1 MNGYVDLQDSGYT
14 DLQVNGYAGVD
25 FNDESTTDEQLIAVC
40 QRLRADGVA
49 AILATIITAHADQ
62 LLARVQRIVRFCDTH
77 PDESQVIAGLHLEG
91 PFISPHDGYVG
102 AHPPDAV
109 TKADLNLTQRLLEAG
124 AGRVR
129 LLTLAPEMDPGAQVT
144 SYLVQQG
151 VLVAAGH
158 SAASL
163 DQLDE
168 FIDAGLGMWTHLG
181 NGCPGTL
188 SRHDNII
195 QRVLSR
201 SDRLAISFIADGH
214 HVPVFA
220 LRNYLN
226 LVPPQNVV
234 IVSDAMLAAGLGPG
248 RYWFANQHVHV
259 DADGAAWCEDRTH
272 LAGSA
277 ATLNQMQSVLGEQLG
292 ASDQQLR
299 LWMHDNPRRLLG

>member
-1 MNGYVDLQDSGYT
+1 MSGYV

-40 QRLRADGVA
+40 KRLQADGVD
-49 AILATIITAHADQ
+49 AILATVITAHQDQ
-62 LLARVQRIVRFCDTH
+62 LLARVQRIANFCDAY
-77 PDESQVIAGLHLEG
+77 PDESRVITGLHIEG
-91 PFISPHDGYVG
+91 PFISPLDGYVG
-102 AHPPDAV
+102 AHPADAV
-109 TKADLNLTQRLLEAG
+109 VPADIELTKRILDAG

-129 LLTLAPEMDPGAQVT
+129 LLTLAPEMDSHARVT
-144 SYLVQQG
+144 SYLAKQG
-151 VLVAAGH
+151 VLVSAGH

-163 DQLDE
+163 QQLDE

-188 SRHDNII
+188 PRHDNII

-201 SDRLAISFIADGH
+201 AGKLSISFIADSH

-220 LRNYLN
+220 LQNYLN
-226 LVPPQNVV
+226 LVPMDRVV

-248 RYWFANQHVHV
+248 RYWFANQNVEV
-259 DADGAAWCEDRTH
+259 DQAGAAWCEDRTH

-277 ATLNQMQSVLGEQLG
+277 ATLVQMETVLREQLG
-292 ASDQQLR
+292 ASDNQIR
-299 LWMHDNPRRLLG
+299 AWMFDNPRRLLG

>member
-1 MNGYVDLQDSGYT
+1 MSGYV

-25 FNDESTTDEQLIAVC
+25 FNDESTTDEQLVSVC
-40 QRLRADGVA
+40 QRLKADGVD
-49 AILATIITAHADQ
+49 AILATVITAHQDQ
-62 LLARVQRIVRFCDTH
+62 LLTRVRRITNFCEAY
-77 PDESQVIAGLHLEG
+77 PDESQIIAGLHIEG
-91 PFISPHDGYVG
+91 PFISPLDGYVG

-109 TKADLNLTQRLLEAG
+109 VPADLELTKRILEAG

-129 LLTLAPEMDPGAQVT
+129 LLTLAPEMDSRAKVT
-144 SYLVQQG
+144 SYLAKQG
-151 VLVAAGH
+151 VLVSAGH
-158 SAASL
+158 SSASL
-163 DQLDE
+163 DELDE

-188 SRHDNII
+188 PRHDNII

-201 SDRLAISFIADGH
+201 SNDLSISFIADSH

-226 LVPPQNVV
+226 LVPLHRVV

-248 RYWFANQHVHV
+248 RYWFANQNV
-259 DADGAAWCEDRTH
+259 DVDQAGAAWCEDRTH

-277 ATLNQMQSVLGEQLG
+277 ATLARMETVLREQLG
-292 ASDQQLR
+292 ATSEQIR
-299 LWMHDNPRRLLG
+299 AWMCDNPGRLLG